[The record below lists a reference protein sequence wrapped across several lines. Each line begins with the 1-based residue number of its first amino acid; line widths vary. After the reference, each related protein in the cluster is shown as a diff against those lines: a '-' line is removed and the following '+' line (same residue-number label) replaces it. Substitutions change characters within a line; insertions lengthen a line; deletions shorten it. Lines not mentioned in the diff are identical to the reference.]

1 MAANQALIE
10 GLQRVNRRDAM
21 SSEKRYRIEAAC
33 PQCGCSSV
41 SHLTKEEI
49 RKRFGD
55 VPNVE
60 LECSAC
66 MHKYSKPMKEACPE
80 WDRQCRMDNE

>member
-1 MAANQALIE
+1 
-10 GLQRVNRRDAM
+10 M
-21 SSEKRYRIEAAC
+21 SSQKRYRIEAAC

-66 MHKYSKPMKEACPE
+66 MLKYSKPMKEACPE
-80 WDRQCRMDNE
+80 WDKECRMQED